1 MDTSALLSLTDE
13 ARREIIARHRA
24 NGVAIPC
31 EDGVIIAEGVAIAP
45 GAVILPGTVLLG
57 NTSVGERTVLNNV
70 QAEDCVIGPDCEI
83 GPWVRLR
90 PGTVLGVGLRIG
102 NFVEIKNSEI
112 GDGTK
117 ISHLSYIGDATFGR
131 DVNVGCGLAVA
142 NYGGTPGVKHRTI
155 VGDGAFIGCNNSLVA
170 PVDLGAGAYTAAGSV
185 ITEDVPEGALA
196 IARARQINKE
206 KKKRH
211 AVFQETRPA
220 PVAHR
225 WPGQP
230 GQAI

>member
-1 MDTSALLSLTDE
+1 MGVSELLTLTGE

-24 NGVAIPC
+24 RGVAIPC
-31 EDGVIIAEGVAIAP
+31 EDGVIITPQVTIAP

-57 NTSVGERTVLNNV
+57 ATSVGAGAVLSNV
-70 QAEDCVIGPDCEI
+70 QAEDSEVGPNCEI

-90 PGTVLGVGLRIG
+90 PGTKVGASVRIG

-142 NYGGTPGVKHRTI
+142 NYGGTPGVKHRTT

-170 PVDLGAGAYTAAGSV
+170 PLELGAGSYTAAGSV
-185 ITEDVPEGALA
+185 ITEDVPADTLA
-196 IARARQINKE
+196 IARARQVNKE
-206 KKKRH
+206 KK
-211 AVFQETRPA
+211 A
-220 PVAHR
+220 
-225 WPGQP
+225 GDN
-230 GQAI
+230 